1 MLIPTTNHRNSMR
14 RSSCYNRTSTFPDY
28 ILILPDGIL
37 DAFEIRRNRTMNGC
51 FANCYMYSCLFLCA
65 SKFKWEKKTKT
76 GQMGLWSPGT
86 TLDVVSDVVQ
96 MSFRMSFRSPAGF
109 KNLTY
114 CSVTDLSTQRQAVAQ
129 HGIRSWHNHRIPNAT
144 GLWKLKMAHGGWKWK
159 TKQNIMWFSQTPIY
173 VYVWFGCRFRYR
185 SRCRSPPKW
194 TTLKQFKA
202 RIRCGGAANYGPRI
216 TEYIAEYY
224 GVFNTAQIAWSL

>member
-51 FANCYMYSCLFLCA
+51 FANCYMYSCLFLCL
-65 SKFKWEKKTKT
+65 KI
-76 GQMGLWSPGT
+76 QMRKENQNGSNGSMITWDDFGCR
-86 TLDVVSDVVQ
+86 SDVVQ

-129 HGIRSWHNHRIPNAT
+129 HGIRSWHNHRIP
-144 GLWKLKMAHGGWKWK
+144 
-159 TKQNIMWFSQTPIY
+159 
-173 VYVWFGCRFRYR
+173 
-185 SRCRSPPKW
+185 
-194 TTLKQFKA
+194 TLQ
-202 RIRCGGAANYGPRI
+202 GY
-216 TEYIAEYY
+216 E
-224 GVFNTAQIAWSL
+224 S